1 MELDEFEEDMKKY
14 EGARIGTEKGELLEP
29 VSAVYTISNK
39 YYFPTKLR
47 KELIGKTDTLRKID
61 PLILKRLKKSFE
73 KKNLKKA
80 ISLLKEYQKE
90 YKA

>member
-1 MELDEFEEDMKKY
+1 MELNEFEEDMKKY

-47 KELIGKTDTLRKID
+47 KELIGTANTLRKID
-61 PLILKRLKKSFE
+61 PKVLKQLKKSFE

-80 ISLLKEYQKE
+80 IALL
-90 YKA
+90 